1 MTDAQYEDLF
11 DNYWAFSEGE
21 RTWDDFVCFFTDP
34 PVGEDNC
41 FGEICDYK
49 VPPEITLND
58 ETVQRF
64 SEALAQYRWE
74 QEPEGARGSSRL

>member
-1 MTDAQYEDLF
+1 MTDAHYEDLF

-41 FGEICDYK
+41 FGDVCDYR
-49 VPPEITLND
+49 VPPEITLN
-58 ETVQRF
+58 ETTVRRF
-64 SEALAQYRWE
+64 CLALE
-74 QEPEGARGSSRL
+74 QDRIEREPEVACRL